1 MISTYAEQYFPIVL
15 TKIHEVCSYGFGGDR
30 LSLAILCDVGIGYSL
45 IAVVSDIRMLFFGSV
60 YCTRPKDLCEVLPKG
75 EHRVIYQI
83 YIILNTHP

>member
-1 MISTYAEQYFPIVL
+1 
-15 TKIHEVCSYGFGGDR
+15 
-30 LSLAILCDVGIGYSL
+30 
-45 IAVVSDIRMLFFGSV
+45 VSDIRMLFFGSV